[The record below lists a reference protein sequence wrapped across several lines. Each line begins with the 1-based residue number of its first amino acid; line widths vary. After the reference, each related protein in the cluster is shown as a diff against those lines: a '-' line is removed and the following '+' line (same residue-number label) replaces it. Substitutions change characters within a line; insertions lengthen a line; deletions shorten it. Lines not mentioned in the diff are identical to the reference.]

1 MARIGDTRDV
11 CVAIMV
17 YIWTIAFHDC
27 DTEGGWDQASS
38 KTQQLL
44 GVSLGV
50 DRSSRRGGERHAT
63 IRGTVVKSSRW
74 QSRQRPVTLS
84 QECNFRL
91 RESEVIK

>member
-1 MARIGDTRDV
+1 MARIGNTRNV
-11 CVAIMV
+11 CVAVMV

-50 DRSSRRGGERHAT
+50 DRSSRRDGERHAI
-63 IRGTVVKSSRW
+63 IRGTVSKSSRW
-74 QSRQRPVTLS
+74 QTRQRPFTLS
-84 QECNFRL
+84 QECNFR
-91 RESEVIK
+91 ESEVIK